1 MYNKLAKFM
10 CVIFCLVMSACEKPD
25 YPPKERPTLK
35 VTISSD
41 GRLIA
46 VLDRG
51 GMGRPRLRIKWLDRN
66 EPWRELPAP
75 MYTNSIHFGLDGYGL
90 LMTHRIENDMSMA
103 QLVRWDL
110 NDINKEVQLIYRGPR
125 LVFPIEV
132 RPGQILVR
140 SCQQEVMS
148 GASRCDRGVGV
159 VWLLLESNGRVV
171 PVTPPGA
178 PVVYSQPNVTDG
190 GFFWLSDFDSARM
203 KVVDKELI
211 LLSYPFPGGEAPKF
225 DVKGLSLDP
234 YIRCDYEIGRCL
246 WRYEAGKH
254 PETGNFIF
262 DTKII
267 YRGVACQPEGLQ
279 GYTDGHSV
287 TPDGR
292 FGVIALADR
301 YDLPRHVVFMKF
313 QAGHCEPVSIQ
324 HLHFEE

>member
-1 MYNKLAKFM
+1 
-10 CVIFCLVMSACEKPD
+10 MSACEKPD

-35 VTISSD
+35 ATISSD

-51 GMGRPRLRIKWLDRN
+51 GVGRPRLRIKWLDRN
-66 EPWRELPAP
+66 EPWRELPVP
-75 MYTNSIHFGLDGYGL
+75 MYTNSIRFGLDGYGL

-140 SCQQEVMS
+140 SCQQEVTS

-178 PVVYSQPNVTDG
+178 PVVYSQPNVTSK
-190 GFFWLSDFDSARM
+190 GFFWLSDFDSTKM
-203 KVVDKELI
+203 KSVDQSLLLI
-211 LLSYPFPGGEAPKF
+211 SYPFPGGESPKF
-225 DVKGLSLDP
+225 DVERLSLDP
-234 YIRCDYEIGRCL
+234 DIDCDFNLERCL
-246 WRYEAGKH
+246 WGFKSGLH
-254 PETGNFIF
+254 PETGEYQFN
-262 DTKII
+262 TKII
-267 YRGVACQPEGLQ
+267 FKSLTCQPDGLQ
-279 GYTDGHSV
+279 GYADERAV

-292 FGVIALADR
+292 FGVMSVAER
-301 YDLPRHVVFMKF
+301 YDLPRHVVFMEF

-324 HLHFEE
+324 HLDFEE